1 MKMISTTSQVFLQTK
16 DGEQMDNAE
25 LLAKLRELEL
35 AAAQK
40 SVPLW
45 VKIAVAVLVIALMI
59 AAAVAGY
66 HWLKHEQAVVM
77 SQQQIQ
83 QATELAKALDISKS
97 QAQKLTVELDK
108 ARDRPP
114 EIQYI
119 VQAPTVEQAAKKV
132 KADIDAGKSPANKIP
147 ADKTVV
153 TPNIKEQKVDVYRI
167 TLDKAKWGVSG
178 IVLAG
183 GSDPVEF
190 GGGVAYHNKDWSAS
204 AGGTSRGR
212 VYVMGTKYF

>member
-1 MKMISTTSQVFLQTK
+1 
-16 DGEQMDNAE
+16 MDNAE

-45 VKIAVAVLVIALMI
+45 VKIAVVVLVIALMSV
-59 AAAVAGY
+59 AAVAGY

-97 QAQKLTVELDK
+97 QATKLTAELSAAK
-108 ARDRPP
+108 NRDP
-114 EIQYI
+114 EIRYI
-119 VQAPTVEQAAKKV
+119 VQAPTVEKAAEQV
-132 KADIDAGKSPANKIP
+132 KRDIDAGKSPANKIP

-153 TPNIKEQKVDVYRI
+153 TPNVKEQKVDVYRI

-178 IVLAG
+178 LVLAG
-183 GSDPVEF
+183 GNLPVE
-190 GGGVAYHNKDWSAS
+190 GGIGPAYHNKDWTITI
-204 AGGTSRGR
+204 GPTSQGR
-212 VYVMGTKYF
+212 IFVMGMKYF